1 MTPNTME
8 RHSEEAPYL
17 ATNAGDVASFLAEV
31 EDLTEETP
39 AAEPSRMPPP
49 GKGWGNV
56 ELLDPRKPGESLSF
70 EELASTSI
78 GLEVLYGA
86 DKIDPQA
93 IGPVKAMAAAQG
105 EILARA
111 AEAAGNTPEPGERV
125 VLTREGEYRAER
137 YGYVCLVDGAV
148 SVRSP
153 VWMDDNHMHAYW
165 LVLDPEPHPVREEM
179 IRQWLDDLGIVV
191 GIRADKIADLVT
203 SIRSGSHKRGLYLIA
218 VGQEPRH
225 GEDAQVEVLVDTQR
239 RAGKVRAD
247 GSVDF
252 REVNFTPTA
261 GPGQLIAWRTPAT
274 QGTAGLDV
282 RGNALPAEDGENRE
296 LRAGGNVEV
305 KQSADKE
312 EYYSKI
318 AGMLRLAENVLT
330 VAELLSIGGDVD
342 FHTGNL
348 KFSGEVYVSGSIAR
362 GFSVKAGAD
371 VTVGGALEPGATV
384 STRGDIAVGQG
395 IVGRK
400 TRVFAG
406 GSVSAQHA
414 QEATITAGKDIS
426 LGSYAYHA
434 NLRAGGKVVIA
445 RSQGDRGGS
454 IMGGKTWGRQGIETH
469 TAGTL
474 HGMASVLVAGLSPAQ
489 AKELDRIH
497 TSITVSNTQMERIL
511 NRFEMQTIDLTQIK
525 NLIKAATGP
534 ARKVL
539 ARRAHQLG
547 QVVQSHQ
554 QLLARQKEM
563 REQLG
568 AGRKTEI
575 KVWDRAF
582 PGVTVRLREH
592 QRELVEELEA
602 PRFRI
607 VEEKL
612 VAK

>member
-1 MTPNTME
+1 MSPSAMELRTEETPYPD
-8 RHSEEAPYL
+8 AD
-17 ATNAGDVASFLAEV
+17 AGEVASFLAEV
-31 EDLTEETP
+31 EDLTEEAPTV
-39 AAEPSRMPPP
+39 EPSRVAPP
-49 GKGWGNV
+49 GNGWRSV
-56 ELLDPRKPGESLSF
+56 EILDPRKPGESTSL
-70 EELASTSI
+70 EELARTSL
-78 GLEVLYGA
+78 GLEILYSG

-93 IGPVKAMAAAQG
+93 IGRVKAMAAAQG

-111 AEAAGNTPEPGERV
+111 ADAAGDAPDPGEHI
-125 VLTREGEYRAER
+125 VLTQEMEYRAER
-137 YGYVCLVDGAV
+137 YGYVCLVDGDL
-148 SVRSP
+148 SLRSP
-153 VWMDDNHMHAYW
+153 VWVDEEQMHAYW

-191 GIRADKIADLVT
+191 GIRADKIADLAT
-203 SIRSGSHKRGLYLIA
+203 AIRSGSHKRGLYLIA
-218 VGQEPRH
+218 LGQEPRH
-225 GEDAQVEVLVDTQR
+225 GDDARVEVLVDTQR
-239 RAGKVRAD
+239 RAGKVRED
-247 GSVDF
+247 GSIDF

-261 GPGQLIAWRTPAT
+261 TPGQLIAWRTPAT

-282 RGNALPAEDGENRE
+282 KGNALPAEDGENRE
-296 LRAGGNVEV
+296 LRAGANVEV

-318 AGMLRLAENVLT
+318 AGMLQLAEDVLS

-348 KFSGEVYVSGSIAR
+348 KFPGEVYVSGSIAR

-371 VTVGGALEPGATV
+371 VIVGGTVESGATV
-384 STRGDIAVGQG
+384 STRGDVSVGQG

-400 TRVFAG
+400 TRIFAR
-406 GSVSAQHA
+406 GSVRAQYA
-414 QEATITAGKDIS
+414 QEATITAGKDIA

-434 NLRAGGKVVIA
+434 ILRAGGRVVIA
-445 RSQGDRGGS
+445 RSHGDRGGS
-454 IMGGKTWGRQGIETH
+454 IMGGETWGRQGIETH

-474 HGMASVLVAGLSPAQ
+474 HGMASVLVAGLSAAQ
-489 AKELDRIH
+489 ARELDRIH
-497 TSITVSNTQMERIL
+497 RSITMSNTQMERIL
-511 NRFEMQTIDLTQIK
+511 DRFEMQTIDLTQIK

-534 ARKVL
+534 TRKVL

-554 QLLARQKEM
+554 QLLARRKEI

-568 AGRKTEI
+568 EGRKIEI

-592 QRELVEELEA
+592 ERELVEEVEA
-602 PRFRI
+602 PRFRV

-612 VAK
+612 VEK